1 VKVEKGKES
10 EGGQRASRV
19 KVEKRSR
26 KVKVTVE
33 KGKES
38 KGGEGVKESEG
49 GEGVRRV
56 KVNKG

>member
-38 KGGEGVKESEG
+38 KGGEGAS
-49 GEGVRRV
+49 RV
-56 KVNKG
+56 KVEKG